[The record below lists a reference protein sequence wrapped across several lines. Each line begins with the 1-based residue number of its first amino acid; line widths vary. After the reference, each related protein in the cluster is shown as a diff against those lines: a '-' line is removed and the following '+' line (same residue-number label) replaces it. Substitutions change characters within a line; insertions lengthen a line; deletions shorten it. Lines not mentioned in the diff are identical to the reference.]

1 MIREDGEDLVRGV
14 GGKEQGFVMEKEG
27 AITERLEALREQMRR
42 RKLSAYIVPTEDF
55 HSSEYVGDY
64 FKAREYLS
72 GFTGSAGTLLVE
84 SDRAALWT
92 DGRYFL
98 QAQKQLAGSGIAL
111 MKSGQPGVPILADYL
126 SEKLSKGDTVGFD
139 GRCVTGAFVEKLKE
153 KTADKQISFY
163 GKEDL
168 VGLIWQE
175 RPPLPAEPV
184 WELGVDYAG
193 LSREEKLVKVR
204 EKMAQAQADMFL
216 TTDLSEIAW
225 LLNLRGGDVRNTP
238 VFLSYMLIT
247 EKRAALCARESAFS
261 ETIRKDLKQA
271 GVTLLPYESIEE
283 LVTSLPTGQW
293 ILADEKRVNYRLLQ
307 AIPKGVK
314 RVNAESP
321 IGLLKVHKTPREIN
335 HIRKAHV
342 KDGVAVTKFVRWLKT
357 HVGKEDITEISAAEK
372 LKEFRSGQ
380 EGYLGPS
387 FDPIIAYGDH
397 GAIVHYEATP
407 ETDAQIAPKGLCL
420 ADTGG
425 HYSDGTTDVTRTVA
439 LGELTAEERK
449 AFTLVLKGHLRLGAA
464 KFLQGVCGQNLDVL
478 AREPLWQEGLDYNH
492 GTGHGVGYLLSVHEG
507 PQNFRWR
514 ITKEVPC
521 VPLEEGMILSNEP
534 GLYMA
539 GKFGIRHENLV
550 LVRMGEKNDFGQFMY
565 LEPLT
570 MVPFDRDA
578 IDVNLMSGE
587 EIGFLNAYHQKVYET
602 LSPYFTEEERS
613 WLEEATA
620 AL

>member
-1 MIREDGEDLVRGV
+1 MA
-14 GGKEQGFVMEKEG
+14 KETM
-27 AITERLEALREQMRR
+27 ITERLQALRVQMRR
-42 RKLSAYIVPTEDF
+42 RRLAAYIVPTEDF

-72 GFTGSAGTLLVE
+72 GFTGSAGTLLIE
-84 SDRAALWT
+84 ADRAALWT

-98 QAQKQLAGSGIAL
+98 QAQEQLTDSGITL
-111 MKSGQPGVPILADYL
+111 MKSGQPGVPTLFDYL
-126 SEKLSKGDTVGFD
+126 GEALSDGDAVGFD

-153 KTADKQISFY
+153 KTAGKRITFY

-168 VGLIWQE
+168 AGLIWKE
-175 RPPLPAEPV
+175 RPPLSAEPV
-184 WELGVDYAG
+184 WELSVDYAG
-193 LSREEKLVKVR
+193 LSGEKKLAGVR
-204 EKMAQAQADMFL
+204 EKMAGAGADVFL

-247 EKRAALCARESAFS
+247 QKRAVLCARESAFS
-261 ETIRKDLKQA
+261 EKIRKELKRT

-283 LVTSLPTGQW
+283 LVSSLPAGQRL
-293 ILADEKRVNYRLLQ
+293 LADEKKVNYRLLK
-307 AIPKGVK
+307 AVPSGVE
-314 RVNAESP
+314 RINAESP
-321 IGLLKVHKTPREIN
+321 VELLKAVKTPREID

-342 KDGVAVTKFVRWLKT
+342 KDGVAVTRFICWLKSR
-357 HVGKEDITEISAAEK
+357 VGKENITEMTAADK
-372 LKEFRSGQ
+372 LREFRSGQ

-387 FDPIIAYGDH
+387 FDPIIAYGHH
-397 GAIVHYEATP
+397 GAIVHYEATR
-407 ETDAQIAPKGLCL
+407 ETDAVIEPQGLCL

-425 HYSDGTTDVTRTVA
+425 HYSDGTTDVTRTIV
-439 LGELTAEERK
+439 LGELAEEERK

-514 ITKEVPC
+514 IAKETSC
-521 VPLEEGMILSNEP
+521 VPLEEGMVLSNEP

-550 LVRMGEKNDFGQFMY
+550 VVRKGEKNDFGQFMY

-570 MVPFDRDA
+570 MVPFDREG
-578 IDVNLMSGE
+578 IDVNLMNRE
-587 EIGFLNAYHQKVYET
+587 EIGLLNAYHKKVYEV
-602 LSPYFTEEERS
+602 LSPYFTGEELT
-613 WLEEATA
+613 WLEKATA

>member
-1 MIREDGEDLVRGV
+1 
-14 GGKEQGFVMEKEG
+14 MEKED
-27 AITERLEALREQMRR
+27 AITERLYALREQMRR
-42 RKLSAYIVPTEDF
+42 RKLAAYIVPTEDF

-84 SDRAALWT
+84 PERAALWT

-98 QAQKQLAGSGIAL
+98 QAQEQLAGSRITL
-111 MKSGQPGVPILADYL
+111 MKSGQPGVPTLADYL
-126 SEKLSKGDTVGFD
+126 GERLSEGDAVGFD

-153 KTADKQISFY
+153 KTADKQIAFY
-163 GKEDL
+163 GDEDL
-168 VGLIWQE
+168 AGLVWQE
-175 RPPLPAEPV
+175 RPSLSAEPV
-184 WELGVDYAG
+184 WELSADYAG
-193 LSREEKLVKVR
+193 LSREEKFAKVR
-204 EKMAQAQADMFL
+204 EKMDKAQADAFL

-238 VFLSYMLIT
+238 VFLAYMLIT
-247 EKRAALCARESAFS
+247 ESRAVLCAQERAFS
-261 ETIRKDLKQA
+261 EKIREKLACA
-271 GVTLLPYESIEE
+271 GVSLCPYESIEE
-283 LVTSLPTGQW
+283 QLASLSSGSRLLT
-293 ILADEKRVNYRLLQ
+293 DERKANYSLLQ
-307 AIPKGVK
+307 AIPAGVE
-314 RVNAESP
+314 RLNAESP
-321 IGLLKVHKTPREIN
+321 IEILKAVKTPREID

-342 KDGVAVTKFVRWLKT
+342 KDGVAVTKFIRWLKT
-357 HVGKEDITEISAAEK
+357 RVGKEKITEISAAKK
-372 LKEFRSGQ
+372 LEEFRSEQ

-387 FDPIIAYGDH
+387 FDPIMAYGSH

-407 ETDAQIAPKGLCL
+407 ETDVQIAPKGLCL

-425 HYSDGTTDVTRTVA
+425 HYSDGTTDITRTIV
-439 LGELTAEERK
+439 LGEVTAEERK

-514 ITKEVPC
+514 IAKEVSC

-534 GLYMA
+534 GLYMT
-539 GKFGIRHENLV
+539 GKFGVRHENLV
-550 LVRMGEKNDFGQFMY
+550 LVRTGERNDFGQFMY

-587 EIGFLNAYHQKVYET
+587 EIGLLNAYHQRVYET
-602 LSPYFTEEERS
+602 LSPYLTEEEGA
-613 WLEEATA
+613 WLKKATA